1 MRLPTQ
7 TRPTTAHHVSLR
19 FLILLASAITI
30 ILTFP

>member
-19 FLILLASAITI
+19 YLILLAATITLILI
-30 ILTFP
+30 IP